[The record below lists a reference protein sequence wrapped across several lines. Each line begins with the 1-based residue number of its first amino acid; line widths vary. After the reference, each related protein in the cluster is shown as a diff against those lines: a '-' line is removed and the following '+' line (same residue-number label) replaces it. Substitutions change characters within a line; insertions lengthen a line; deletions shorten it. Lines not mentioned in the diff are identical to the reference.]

1 MYQDYGKRVLDFL
14 LALFI
19 SPFVLLLAIPIG
31 IAIKREDHGSIF
43 FVSDRYGQNMK
54 KFKMIKFRTMKMN
67 APDIR
72 NKDGSTYN
80 SAKDPRLTK
89 IGALLRKTSVDE
101 LPQVFNVLFGDMSFV
116 GPRPSPMGNEKT
128 YTSFI
133 KKKFRVRPGITGYNQ
148 ALLRNSATLEERYK
162 NDVYYAENV
171 SFFLDVKIIFM
182 TAVSVLKKKNIYNS

>member
-1 MYQDYGKRVLDFL
+1 MYKNHFKRCLD
-14 LALFI
+14 LFI
-19 SPFVLLLAIPIG
+19 AILISPIVLIIAIPIG
-31 IAIKREDHGSIF
+31 IAIKSEDHGSIF
-43 FVSDRYGQNMK
+43 YLSERYGQNMK

-89 IGALLRKTSVDE
+89 IGAVLRKTSVDE
-101 LPQVFNVLFGDMSFV
+101 LPQIFNVLMGHMSLV

-128 YTSFI
+128 YTKFI
-133 KKKFRVRPGITGYNQ
+133 KKKFNVKPGITGYNQ

-162 NDVYYAENV
+162 NDVYYAKNV
-171 SFFLDVKIIFM
+171 SFLLDVKIIIM
-182 TAVSVLKKKNIYNS
+182 TVVGVLKKKNIYNS

>member
-31 IAIKREDHGSIF
+31 IAIKREDHGSVF
-43 FVSDRYGQNMK
+43 FVSDRYGQNMR

-128 YTSFI
+128 YTPFI
-133 KKKFRVRPGITGYNQ
+133 KKKFKVRPGITGYNQ

-182 TAVSVLKKKNIYNS
+182 TAASVLKKKNIYNS